1 MDSLR
6 DLNGFSNEYV
16 TFEDDRARVVSL
28 ASSTDLTAT
37 APQNATW
44 GPPSG
49 TNGVISAQSVASNC
63 TYTIDVGT
71 TGATVTWPNPLPKD
85 CSYSN
90 PSTGIFKI
98 TGPITKGVWDD
109 IKIHNVTYPIGYA
122 TANTITYTVDLL
134 EGDTVSWDL
143 AVTIEAVYQLGTS
156 YTYGEDER
164 IIIYDIGGD
173 AIADPLIVD
182 TASGGKEYTVV
193 LEQTS
198 PTDQYGYWA
207 HSGNTTPVLGNITI
221 TGNVSV
227 INSNEIF
234 YTPPGDYTG
243 SIDFKYQQY
252 RYDPVTEA
260 TVHQITNHAMTATHN
275 GNVHAEYNLQ
285 VTQSYASTNP
295 SNIFP
300 LYNGFQGVIEITD
313 VQAPGTPAFSPTKT
327 YSVTVENI
335 GEIPGDFIINGT
347 TNIGNPGTITG
358 NVTVVNNA
366 LSTLNYQTDSALSS
380 NTGVTG
386 FVLQYNQTQTLDNIV
401 QAENVTQAITLNMPP
416 ELVLGTFY
424 PEFGGIYIGQKTYN
438 VGNYQESGDWEL
450 FLHPNDLVFEDGG
463 ATGPFRRTMSSLG
476 ETSYLDLT
484 GDYFDLHNG
493 RKLQSLAD
501 DDGIIDNV
509 WGTVGGVTFY
519 RYSPFKLC
527 RDLTAYGYSDYYLPA
542 IEELYMARYYTDI
555 SVTGGEE
562 YWSSSPDSVSGYQQW
577 QLDES
582 IVSPFLWEK
591 ELSTRKSFANRAVAI
606 RRIPTYPG
614 A

>member
-1 MDSLR
+1 MR
-6 DLNGFSNEYV
+6 DLNNWGNQYQLY
-16 TFEDDRARVVSL
+16 EDDRDREVVL
-28 ASSTDLTAT
+28 APSTDLTAT

-49 TNGVISAQSVASNC
+49 PNGVISAQSVASNC

-71 TGATVTWPNPLPKD
+71 TGAIVSWPNPLPKG

-98 TGPITKGVWDD
+98 TGPITKGVWDN

-134 EGDTVSWDL
+134 DGDTVSWDL
-143 AVTIEAVYQLGTS
+143 DVTIDAVYQLGTS
-156 YTYGEDER
+156 YTYSEDEK

-173 AIADPLIVD
+173 AIGDPLIID
-182 TASGGKEYTVV
+182 PAAAGKEYTVV

-198 PTDQYGYWA
+198 PTDQYGYWS
-207 HSGNTTPVLGNITI
+207 HSGDTTPVLGNITI
-221 TGNVSV
+221 TGNAST

-234 YTPPGDYTG
+234 YTPPADYTG
-243 SIDFKYQQY
+243 NINLKYQQY
-252 RYDPVTEA
+252 RYDPATDS

-275 GNVHAEYNLQ
+275 GNAHAEYNLP

-295 SNIFP
+295 SNLFR
-300 LYNGFQGVIEITD
+300 LYNGYEGAIEITD
-313 VQAPGTPAFSPTKT
+313 VQNPGSPEFSPTKT

-335 GEIPGDFIINGT
+335 GEIPGDFIVNGT

-358 NVTVVNNA
+358 NVTVVNSA
-366 LSTLNYQTDSALSS
+366 LSTLSYQTDSELSS

-401 QAENVTQAITLNMPP
+401 QAENVTQPITLNMPP
-416 ELVLGTFY
+416 ELVIGTFY
-424 PEFGGIYIGQKTYN
+424 PEFGGIYIGSKTYN
-438 VGNYQESGDWEL
+438 VGNYQEEGGWEL
-450 FLHPNDLVFEDGG
+450 FLHPDDLIGNWGDQSM
-463 ATGPFRRTMSSLG
+463 PFRVRMEEFG
-476 ETSYLDLT
+476 EYEDEDMT

-501 DDGIIDNV
+501 DDGLLDQV
-509 WGTVGGVTFY
+509 WGVVDGETYY
-519 RYSPFKLC
+519 RYRAFRYC
-527 RDLTAYGYSDYYLPA
+527 RDLTAYSYSDYYLPA
-542 IEELYMARYYTDI
+542 IEELYMARRYTELAAIGNND
-555 SVTGGEE
+555 
-562 YWSSSPDSVSGYQQW
+562 YWSSSPESVEGYKIW
-577 QLDES
+577 KLDRT
-582 IVSPFLWEK
+582 IDPPYIWEK
-591 ELSTRKSFANRAVAI
+591 ELSTKKSWTYRVAAI